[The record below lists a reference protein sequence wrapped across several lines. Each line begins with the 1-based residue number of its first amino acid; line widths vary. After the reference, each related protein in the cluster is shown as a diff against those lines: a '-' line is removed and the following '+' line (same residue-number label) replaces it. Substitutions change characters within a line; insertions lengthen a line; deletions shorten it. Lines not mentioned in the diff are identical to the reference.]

1 MLDELIRSVV
11 VERLEAYKQLSAAE
25 SKPAESSEAAP
36 QEWFPTF

>member
-25 SKPAESSEAAP
+25 SKPAESSDTTP
-36 QEWFPTF
+36 QE